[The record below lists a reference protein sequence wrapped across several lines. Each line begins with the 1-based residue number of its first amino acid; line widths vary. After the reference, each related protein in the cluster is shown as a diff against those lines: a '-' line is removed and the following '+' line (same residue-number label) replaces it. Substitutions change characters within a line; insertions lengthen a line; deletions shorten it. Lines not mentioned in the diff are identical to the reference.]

1 MATSQ
6 TIADKNTAGLVSQK
20 DAGGFVYTEIGNI
33 KLYTGSGSPNH
44 TCSKGSLYIDT
55 TNAKPY
61 INTDGDTTWAI
72 IGSIE
77 S

>member
-1 MATSQ
+1 MATTQ

-33 KLYTGSGSPNH
+33 KLYTGTDAPNH
-44 TCSKGSLYIDT
+44 VCSKGSLYIDT
-55 TNAKPY
+55 ANAKPY
-61 INTDGDTTWAI
+61 INTDGDNTWAI